1 MVSPSFVDSDSDGE
15 DDWEE
20 VDVPQPEEPHIEITL
35 NARPNKRESDEAA
48 KCAPS
53 PLRQYNSDLS
63 FTRRKRAAS
72 LADRRLRIACHKLHT
87 LCLMLNARIRNEW
100 TNDPLLHVRLPS
112 VPTADNPEIHSLSLS
127 FCAYR
132 LVYCHSHRYPCKTRS
147 LSFTNLASPIR
158 ATVVTYSKAPSYNWS
173 TGGLRHTSK

>member
-1 MVSPSFVDSDSDGE
+1 MVSPNFAGSDSDGE

-35 NARPNKRESDEAA
+35 NARPNKRETDEAA
-48 KCAPS
+48 KCALS
-53 PLRQYNSDLS
+53 PLRQYNTDLT

-112 VPTADNPEIHSLSLS
+112 VSDRESRESL
-127 FCAYR
+127 
-132 LVYCHSHRYPCKTRS
+132 LV
-147 LSFTNLASPIR
+147 LVL
-158 ATVVTYSKAPSYNWS
+158 
-173 TGGLRHTSK
+173 LRI